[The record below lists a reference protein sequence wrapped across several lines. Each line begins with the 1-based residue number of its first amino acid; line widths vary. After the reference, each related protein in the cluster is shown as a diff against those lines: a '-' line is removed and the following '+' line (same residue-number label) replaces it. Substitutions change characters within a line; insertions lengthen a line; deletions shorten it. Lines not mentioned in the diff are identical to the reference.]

1 MQILATYNIKISK
14 TFIYIGVFPV
24 ALSLSC
30 IRTLKRLA
38 IASACANLLQAV
50 GIACILEYLVRDLH
64 DIDLSKRDKFRPL
77 DEVALGFGS
86 AMFAFEGISVV
97 LPIYLRMR
105 DQTLMS
111 GFLGLINV
119 SYGILL
125 ILYFCV
131 GLFGFLRFG
140 HDTKD
145 SITLNL
151 PPEPIYDVVRAMFA
165 CSVLLTYPLQFYV
178 PNEIVWNWA
187 RRTLLMV
194 DPTETV
200 TTTVIDIHATP
211 DIEGDVGKIQILKS
225 QKQQKEEKQINNE
238 PTLVSNH
245 IKNLPKNDK
254 ISENESNAK
263 RTNNDEKSIKLS
275 QMFDSKI
282 TTTPKSPGQ
291 PHLNIISCQ
300 SDTIIIDGAKPRE
313 LKDSDLVAQD
323 YFCRIVLVS
332 LTFILAISVPKL
344 NLLMD
349 FIGSVTGTSLSLI
362 IPCLIHI
369 GAFWNYTSG
378 FDRVTLCTLD
388 ATIMIIGII
397 AGLSGSVF
405 SLTNIIHSFNE

>member
-1 MQILATYNIKISK
+1 MSK
-14 TFIYIGVFPV
+14 TFIYISVFPV
-24 ALSLSC
+24 ALALSC

-50 GIACILEYLVRDLH
+50 GIACILEYLMRDLGSL
-64 DIDLSKRDKFRPL
+64 DLSKRDKFRPL

-105 DQTLMS
+105 DQTQMS

-125 ILYFCV
+125 VLYFCV

-200 TTTVIDIHATP
+200 TTTVIDIQATP
-211 DIEGDVGKIQILKS
+211 DIEGDLTSSINKDLSKTKVEQKS
-225 QKQQKEEKQINNE
+225 AKKLAGIEVKWKKTLDISSANKPNHQNQTIKQGNN
-238 PTLVSNH
+238 SM
-245 IKNLPKNDK
+245 D
-254 ISENESNAK
+254 
-263 RTNNDEKSIKLS
+263 LS
-275 QMFDSKI
+275 QIIDKKLNQKAP
-282 TTTPKSPGQ
+282 TKQ
-291 PHLNIISCQ
+291 HLNSITCE
-300 SDTIIIDGAKPRE
+300 SDTIIIDGARPRE

-369 GAFWNYTSG
+369 GAFWNNTSG
-378 FDRVTLCTLD
+378 FDRFTLCTLD
-388 ATIMIIGII
+388 ATIMLIGFV
-397 AGLSGSVF
+397 AGASGSVF
-405 SLTNIIHSFNE
+405 SLSNIVHSFNE